1 MSQSGYNP
9 GMSERTWRKLHER
22 AILLNRKYWKEIQ
35 AEREKEL
42 KKNA

>member
-1 MSQSGYNP
+1 MNGYNP
-9 GMSERTWRKLHER
+9 GMSDKAWRKVHEM